1 MKALA
6 WDDQANAPDEALQYM
21 KRLAT
26 ELGRLGIQVDLT
38 SDSIE
43 FTEKLKEGGYDF
55 FITDWFDE
63 SETKAKGGAPRGAV
77 LVNAI
82 RKDDKLKP
90 IFVISR
96 RTARIDQ
103 MLLDVARPVFLKS
116 KDVTVSWLAY
126 DIAETLRD
134 MGLMVDTKS
143 VFIIGGNSS
152 KSSSELSLLEAWTQ
166 DHGLS
171 AKRLSSRQSQEGI
184 NPNLMRELQTCAAF
198 IALCTA
204 DEAFAS
210 ESSEKRQLPA
220 TNVVFELGLVHGLP
234 QGAKKLIVLRQVG
247 ELLQDKAVLDLR
259 WGGHQELTFKD
270 SVSDVKDELK
280 KRLKALGV
288 KMD

>member
-21 KRLAT
+21 KRLVT
-26 ELGRLGIQVDLT
+26 ELGRLGIRVDLT

-43 FTEKLKEGGYDF
+43 FTEKLKEGGHDF

-82 RKDDKLKP
+82 RKNDKLKP

-126 DIAETLRD
+126 EVAETLRD
-134 MGLMVDTKS
+134 MGLMVDSKS

-152 KSSSELSLLEAWTQ
+152 KSATELSILEAWTK

-184 NPNLMRELQTCAAF
+184 NPTLMRELQTCAAF
-198 IALCTA
+198 IAICTA
-204 DEAFAS
+204 DEACG
-210 ESSEKRQLPA
+210 EDREKRQQPS
-220 TNVVFELGLVHGLP
+220 TNVVFELGLIHGLP
-234 QGAKKLIVLRQVG
+234 QGAKKLIVLRQEG
-247 ELLQDKAVLDLR
+247 ELLADRSVLDLR
-259 WGGHQELTFKD
+259 WGGHQEITFKN
-270 SVSDVKDELK
+270 SVSEAKEDLK
-280 KRLKALGV
+280 KRLKALGLI
-288 KMD
+288 MD